1 MKKILKEWNKFL
13 LLEKSASRMLYHMQR
28 HDTAFVTAYRNDPTD
43 FTKCM
48 PIHSQNPD
56 NKERNKE
63 LKSSLFQR
71 RYGVTSV
78 MGIYIEGFKTKAAKE
93 VREHS
98 FFVVNLEDDEDFR
111 DEIFKLS
118 EFYCQD
124 SFLFVNKGA
133 QEAFLIGTNKDDFP
147 GYGKE
152 APQGPFVVGEEAEFM
167 SRVGQRPVH
176 FQEGLETK
184 AKMQNNTKYLISKLA
199 KKVQQEMKEDS

>member
-1 MKKILKEWNKFL
+1 
-13 LLEKSASRMLYHMQR
+13 
-28 HDTAFVTAYRNDPTD
+28 
-43 FTKCM
+43 M

-78 MGIYIEGFKTKAAKE
+78 MGSYVEGFGTKAAKE

-98 FFVVNLEDDEDFR
+98 FFVTNLEDEEDFR

-124 SFLFVNKGA
+124 SFLFVNRGA
-133 QEAFLIGTNKDDFP
+133 QEAFLVGTNKDDFGNP
-147 GYGKE
+147 QPRRRHRASTGYRCS
-152 APQGPFVVGEEAEFM
+152 PWVF
-167 SRVGQRPVH
+167 H
-176 FQEGLETK
+176 
-184 AKMQNNTKYLISKLA
+184 I
-199 KKVQQEMKEDS
+199 

>member
-1 MKKILKEWNKFL
+1 MKKILKEWNEFL
-13 LLEKSASRMLYHMQR
+13 LLEKSMSRMLQHIQG
-28 HDTAFVTAYRNDPTD
+28 HDTAFVTAYRNNPTD

-48 PIHSQNPD
+48 PSHSQNPD

-63 LKSSLFQR
+63 LKSSLFENG
-71 RYGVTSV
+71 YGITSV
-78 MGIYIEGFKTKAAKE
+78 MGSYIEGFKTKAAKE
-93 VREHS
+93 VKEHS
-98 FFVVNLEDDEDFR
+98 FFVVNLKDDEDFR

-124 SFLFVNKGA
+124 SFLFVNKGG
-133 QEAFLIGTNKDDFP
+133 QEAFLVGTNKDDFP

-152 APQGPFVVGEEAEFM
+152 ALQGPFVGGEEAEFM

-184 AKMQNNTKYLISKLA
+184 ANKQNNTKYLISKLA
-199 KKVQQEMKEDS
+199 KKVRQEMKGDS

>member
-1 MKKILKEWNKFL
+1 MKKILKEWNEFL
-13 LLEKSASRMLYHMQR
+13 LLEKSPSRMLQHIQG

-43 FTKCM
+43 FIKCM
-48 PIHSQNPD
+48 PSHSQNPG

-63 LKSSLFQR
+63 LKASLLEKG
-71 RYGVTSV
+71 YGVTSV
-78 MGIYIEGFKTKAAKE
+78 MGSYIEGFKTDAAKE
-93 VREHS
+93 VKEHS
-98 FFVVNLEDDEDFR
+98 FFVVNLNDEEDFR

-124 SFLFVNKGA
+124 SFLFVNKGG
-133 QEAFLIGTNKDDFP
+133 QEAFLVGTNKDDFP

-152 APQGPFVVGEEAEFM
+152 APQGNFVGGEEAEFM

-184 AKMQNNTKYLISKLA
+184 ANKQNNTKFLISRLA
-199 KKVQQEMKEDS
+199 KQVLQEMKGDN

>member
-1 MKKILKEWNKFL
+1 MKKILKEWNEFL
-13 LLEKSASRMLYHMQR
+13 LLEKSISRTLQHMQG

-48 PIHSQNPD
+48 PSHSQNPD

-63 LKSSLFQR
+63 LKSSLLQNG
-71 RYGVTSV
+71 YGITSV
-78 MGIYIEGFKTKAAKE
+78 MGSYIEDFGTKAAKE
-93 VREHS
+93 VKEHS
-98 FFVVNLEDDEDFR
+98 FFVVNLQDDEGFR

-124 SFLFVNKGA
+124 SFLFVNKGG
-133 QEAFLIGTNKDDFP
+133 QEAFLVGTNKGDFP

-152 APQGPFVVGEEAEFM
+152 VSQGPFVGGKEAEFM

-184 AKMQNNTKYLISKLA
+184 ANKQNNTKYLISKLA
-199 KKVQQEMKEDS
+199 KKVRQEMKEDS

>member
-1 MKKILKEWNKFL
+1 MKKILKEWNEFL
-13 LLEKSASRMLYHMQR
+13 LLEKSMSRMLQHIQG

-48 PIHSQNPD
+48 PSHSQNPD

-63 LKSSLFQR
+63 LKSSLFENG
-71 RYGVTSV
+71 YGITSV
-78 MGIYIEGFKTKAAKE
+78 MGSYIEGFKTKAAKE
-93 VREHS
+93 VKEHS

-124 SFLFVNKGA
+124 SFLFVNKGG
-133 QEAFLIGTNKDDFP
+133 QEAFLVGTNKDDFP

-152 APQGPFVVGEEAEFM
+152 APQGPFVGGEEAEFM

-184 AKMQNNTKYLISKLA
+184 ANKQNNTKYLSQSL
-199 KKVQQEMKEDS
+199 QRRFDRR